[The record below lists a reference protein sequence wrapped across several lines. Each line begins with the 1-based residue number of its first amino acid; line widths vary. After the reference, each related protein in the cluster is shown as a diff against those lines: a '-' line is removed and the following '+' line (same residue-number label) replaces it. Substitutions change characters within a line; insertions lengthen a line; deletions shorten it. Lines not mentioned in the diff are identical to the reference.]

1 MSAVTALCVE
11 HQFVNRRTSSVSF
24 RIRMK
29 VYHAYT
35 DRMTSPYTI
44 ALANVPCFGPRSNAI
59 LFEMFND
66 PQAAWN
72 ASADELISVGI
83 RPCDVPK
90 FLSFRKK
97 HDPFEFAETMTNHGI
112 RAITI
117 CDDEYPS
124 LLKTIHTPPTLLFVK
139 GPLPPT
145 SKKHLAIVGSR
156 HATKYG
162 LRIAKKLAGDCA
174 NAGIVIV
181 SGLAYGIDEASH
193 RGTLEV
199 NGITLAVLG
208 SGFLGIDNPRHN
220 ELSEAILAGGGAII
234 SEFPFRA
241 APLSYRFPIR
251 NRIVAGMCHGTMA
264 IEAGIPSGTLLT
276 TTSATNENR
285 EVFAVPGMIDSMM
298 SKGTNEL
305 LKNGA
310 HFVTEARDIFL
321 AFGMEVAPQASA
333 TAFLPIG
340 RPPDEIALFAQ
351 LGAEPI
357 HIDEAIEKAG
367 LSTTAGSIALTGLEL
382 LGAIEDVGGKQL

>member
-1 MSAVTALCVE
+1 
-11 HQFVNRRTSSVSF
+11 
-24 RIRMK
+24 MK

-35 DRMTSPYTI
+35 DHMTSPYTI

-59 LFEMFND
+59 LFEMFD
-66 PQAAWN
+66 DAKSAWH
-72 ASADELISVGI
+72 ATADELIAAGI
-83 RPCDVPK
+83 RPSDAPR
-90 FLSFRKK
+90 FLNFRKK
-97 HDPFEFAETMTNHGI
+97 YDPLEFAETMTKHGI

-117 CDDEYPS
+117 RDDEYPL

-145 SKKHLAIVGSR
+145 SKKHLAVVGSR

-193 RGTLEV
+193 RGTLEA
-199 NGITLAVLG
+199 NGLTLAVLG

-220 ELSEAILAGGGAII
+220 ELSEAILEGGGAII

-241 APLSYRFPIR
+241 TPLPFRFPIR
-251 NRIVAGMCHGTMA
+251 NRIVAGMCHGTLA

-276 TTSATNENR
+276 TTSATEENR
-285 EVFAVPGMIDSMM
+285 EVFAVPGMIDSAM

-333 TAFLPIG
+333 TSFLPIG

-351 LGAEPI
+351 LGAEPV
-357 HIDEAIEKAG
+357 HIDVAIENAG

-382 LGAIEDVGGKQL
+382 LGVIEDIGGKNFIRK